1 MIETTYIRLERA
13 AAMLDTD
20 ADTLLIAAAA

>member
-20 ADTLLIAAAA
+20 ADTLLIAVAA